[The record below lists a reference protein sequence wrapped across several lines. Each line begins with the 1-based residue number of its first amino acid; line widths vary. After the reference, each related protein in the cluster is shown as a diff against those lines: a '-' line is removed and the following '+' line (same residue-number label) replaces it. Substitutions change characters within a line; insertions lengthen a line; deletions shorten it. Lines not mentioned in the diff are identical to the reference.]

1 MISLN
6 CNTKIPQL
14 DFYVGRENIKGPAQ
28 MKIQEKIEFI
38 SSNAGISRK
47 RYMMS
52 QSADT

>member
-28 MKIQEKIEFI
+28 MKI
-38 SSNAGISRK
+38 
-47 RYMMS
+47 
-52 QSADT
+52 